1 MRKYIKNN
9 IKALDFIN
17 RKDIVILSVRPI
29 KKIIKRG
36 VQQFTTITS
45 YCIEYEKMI

>member
-9 IKALDFIN
+9 IKALEFIN
-17 RKDIVILSVRPI
+17 RKDIVILSIRPI
-29 KKIIKRG
+29 KKTIKRG
-36 VQQFTTITS
+36 LQQFKAITS